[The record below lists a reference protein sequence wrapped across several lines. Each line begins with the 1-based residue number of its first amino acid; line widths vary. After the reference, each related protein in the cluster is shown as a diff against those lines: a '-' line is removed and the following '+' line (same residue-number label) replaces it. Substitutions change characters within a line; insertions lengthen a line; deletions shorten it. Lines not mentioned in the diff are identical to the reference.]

1 MEVSTKLFNAQATKN
16 FGKINEQ
23 IQDMQAKI
31 ASGKSFLK
39 ASDDP
44 VTASNLSAKREQ
56 KILLDRFVK
65 NGHTAKTRLD
75 LADSGLNQVINVLT
89 RFSEISIQAANDT
102 YGVDDRLAMVKV
114 EELANGFEITNTQDA
129 NGKVFLPAMRVLCF
143 NQRLDGTVS
152 MLLTEAIMH
161 CRFQKT

>member
-23 IQDMQAKI
+23 IQDTQAKI

-56 KILLDRFVK
+56 KILLDRFIK

-75 LADSGLNQVINVLT
+75 LADSGLNQVVNVLT
-89 RFSEISIQAANDT
+89 RFRTGYPSFGNYKYA
-102 YGVDDRLAMVKV
+102 R
-114 EELANGFEITNTQDA
+114 
-129 NGKVFLPAMRVLCF
+129 C
-143 NQRLDGTVS
+143 QR
-152 MLLTEAIMH
+152 
-161 CRFQKT
+161 

>member
-23 IQDMQAKI
+23 IQDTQAKI
-31 ASGKSFLK
+31 ASGRSFLK

-56 KILLDRFVK
+56 KILLERFIK
-65 NGHTAKTRLD
+65 NGNTAKTRLD

-89 RFSEISIQAANDT
+89 RFSELSIQAANDT
-102 YGVDDRLAMVKV
+102 NGVASPTKPRRHLSRWSVWRQGLGIRPKY
-114 EELANGFEITNTQDA
+114 
-129 NGKVFLPAMRVLCF
+129 CF
-143 NQRLDGTVS
+143 NDISSQTRS
-152 MLLTEAIMH
+152 
-161 CRFQKT
+161 